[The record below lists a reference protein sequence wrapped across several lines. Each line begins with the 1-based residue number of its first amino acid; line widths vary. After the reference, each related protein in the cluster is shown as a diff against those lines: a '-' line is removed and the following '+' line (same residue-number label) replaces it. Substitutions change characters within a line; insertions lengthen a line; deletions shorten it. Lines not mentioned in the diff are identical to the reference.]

1 MPVVSATRIDPS
13 PPPMNHFPYPIL
25 YQSPRLVVIDKPA
38 GLPVH
43 PGPKTTH
50 SVEALFPLLSR
61 RKDGPW
67 LVHRLDTDTSGCLM
81 IALRK
86 QALVEAQ
93 KLFSAGQ
100 ARKTY
105 WAVVENAPRGDDGVI
120 NTPLR
125 KVTTKEG
132 WHMTADPS
140 GQSART
146 GWRVLSRRANRALL
160 ELTLFTGRTHQA
172 RVHCAIL
179 GCPII
184 GDERYGGKT
193 GALHLM
199 SRSLELTL
207 STEQVS
213 AHALP
218 SETLRRTCHEFG
230 LVLP

>member
-1 MPVVSATRIDPS
+1 MSD
-13 PPPMNHFPYPIL
+13 FPYPIL

-67 LVHRLDTDTSGCLM
+67 LVHRLDADTSGCLM

-93 KLFSAGQ
+93 ALFASGQ
-100 ARKTY
+100 VRKTY
-105 WAVVENAPRGDDGVI
+105 WAVVGKAPAEDEGVI
-120 NTPLR
+120 DTPLR

-132 WHMTADPS
+132 WHMAPHAD
-140 GQSART
+140 GQKAT
-146 GWRVLSRRANRALL
+146 TVWRVLSRSQGRALMD
-160 ELTLFTGRTHQA
+160 LTLLTGRTHQA
-172 RVHCAIL
+172 RVHCAVL

-184 GDERYGGKT
+184 GDDRYGGGT
-193 GALHLM
+193 GTLHLM
-199 SRSLELTL
+199 SRSLDATLT
-207 STEQVS
+207 TEQVS
-213 AHALP
+213 ARAEP
-218 SETLRRTCHEFG
+218 SDTFRRTCHDFS
-230 LVLP
+230 LTLP